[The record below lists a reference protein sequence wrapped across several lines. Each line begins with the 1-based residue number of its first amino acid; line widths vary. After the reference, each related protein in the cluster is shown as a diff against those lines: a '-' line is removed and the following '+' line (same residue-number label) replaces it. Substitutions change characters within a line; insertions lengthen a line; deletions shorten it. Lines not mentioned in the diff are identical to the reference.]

1 MNRWANKHLVKAS
14 KQRPLLGTN
23 FPINTFE
30 NFVLHQ
36 KMSEKD
42 REIDNL
48 KKRIENL
55 EQRNDTVTAMLQKQ
69 IKFSVNVA
77 EIVFKMDELLAK
89 KQEKI
94 QKLEANFSALEEF
107 YADDVDIEV
116 IDVGEGSEQN
126 AEEIACDSNVE
137 IIEHTVSEEIKEH
150 TTRTDCKSVRKSV
163 NNLSEFEYDAVKH
176 AYNCPHENCSYSS
189 HWPHR
194 VKRHLAVHQTEKPF
208 ECPKCNYRSKYR
220 SSMQRHIKN
229 DSCVGAWAELEK
241 RNRSRNRKRNSIS
254 AAITSPIVNEVD
266 CNDESLVELKKKR
279 KTLG

>member
-1 MNRWANKHLVKAS
+1 M
-14 KQRPLLGTN
+14 T
-23 FPINTFE
+23 
-30 NFVLHQ
+30 
-36 KMSEKD
+36 EKD
-42 REIDNL
+42 IEIENL

-55 EQRNDTVTAMLQKQ
+55 EQRNDAITAMLQKQ

-77 EIVFKMDELLAK
+77 EIIFKMDELLGK

-94 QKLEANFSALEEF
+94 KKLEANFSALEEF
-107 YADDVDIEV
+107 YSDDVEVEV

-126 AEEIACDSNVE
+126 TEEIAFVSDVE
-137 IIEHTVSEEIKEH
+137 IKEHTVSEEIKEH
-150 TTRTDCKSVRKSV
+150 RVSAGCKSVRNSV
-163 NNLSEFEYDAVKH
+163 NNLNEFKYDAEKH
-176 AYNCPHENCSYSS
+176 AYKCPFEDCSYSS
-189 HWPHR
+189 HWPYR

-241 RNRSRNRKRNSIS
+241 RNRSRNRKRNSTS
-254 AAITSPIVNEVD
+254 AAITSPTVNEAD
-266 CNDESLVELKKKR
+266 CYDENLVELKKKR

>member
-1 MNRWANKHLVKAS
+1 M
-14 KQRPLLGTN
+14 PD
-23 FPINTFE
+23 
-30 NFVLHQ
+30 
-36 KMSEKD
+36 KD
-42 REIDNL
+42 IEIENL

-55 EQRNDTVTAMLQKQ
+55 EQRNDAITAMLQKQ

-77 EIVFKMDELLAK
+77 EIVFKMDELLGK

-107 YADDVDIEV
+107 YSDDVDIEV

-126 AEEIACDSNVE
+126 AEEIVYDSNVE
-137 IIEHTVSEEIKEH
+137 IKEYTVSEEIKEYTVSEEIKEH
-150 TTRTDCKSVRKSV
+150 TVSADCKSVRKSG

-241 RNRSRNRKRNSIS
+241 RNRSRNRKRNSTG
-254 AAITSPIVNEVD
+254 AAITSPTVNEAD
-266 CNDESLVELKKKR
+266 GNDENLMELKKKR